1 MEDKKI
7 TVETVVNRPIEIV
20 WDAWNNPEHMTKWN
34 FASDDWHSPSA
45 QNDLK
50 IGGRFSARMEAK
62 DGSTGFDFGGIYTNI
77 EEKAVIEYT
86 MDGEDQRKVKVTF
99 ETVEGGTK
107 VTETFDAENV
117 NTIEKQKGG
126 WQSILDNF
134 KKYTESL

>member
-7 TVETVVNRPIEIV
+7 TVETVVNKPIEIV